1 MIRIAVC
8 DDEQCFVEQIH
19 TILSGQA
26 KEISSALHISTY
38 TDSGQLL
45 YDVEEGAHF
54 DLLFLD
60 IEMPGT
66 DGMSLAGAI
75 RRFLPLALIVFIT
88 SHTKYAVK
96 AFELSVFRYT
106 PKPELAACL
115 PLALKDACRLLER
128 NSNDTYVI
136 ESPRRVRKIAV
147 DDILYIYKDQKYA
160 VFVLENEELPV
171 RRPLEQVLAELCG
184 EERDGGFLMG
194 HSDLVTSLQERKK
207 INVLLFN
214 NNGHQ
219 CIHNL
224 QRSQG
229 SDTFG
234 TEFRY
239 REDQTGEL
247 SGGYLPIDFCKVAE
261 GYGAKSYRVHNASE
275 LKAAIEDARKQTV
288 STLIEIVVLPGT
300 MTGGYAN
307 FWRVGTAEVS
317 EKPAI
322 QEAYKKLHEVVKTLR
337 KY

>member
-1 MIRIAVC
+1 M
-8 DDEQCFVEQIH
+8 
-19 TILSGQA
+19 
-26 KEISSALHISTY
+26 
-38 TDSGQLL
+38 
-45 YDVEEGAHF
+45 
-54 DLLFLD
+54 
-60 IEMPGT
+60 
-66 DGMSLAGAI
+66 
-75 RRFLPLALIVFIT
+75 
-88 SHTKYAVK
+88 
-96 AFELSVFRYT
+96 
-106 PKPELAACL
+106 
-115 PLALKDACRLLER
+115 
-128 NSNDTYVI
+128 
-136 ESPRRVRKIAV
+136 
-147 DDILYIYKDQKYA
+147 
-160 VFVLENEELPV
+160 
-171 RRPLEQVLAELCG
+171 
-184 EERDGGFLMG
+184 
-194 HSDLVTSLQERKK
+194 TSLQERKK

>member
-19 TILSGQA
+19 TILSEQA

-96 AFELSVFRYT
+96 AFELSVFRYI

-136 ESPRRVRKIAV
+136 ESPAGSVR
-147 DDILYIYKDQKYA
+147 
-160 VFVLENEELPV
+160 LPW
-171 RRPLEQVLAELCG
+171 
-184 EERDGGFLMG
+184 MI
-194 HSDLVTSLQERKK
+194 SSTSTRT
-207 INVLLFN
+207 
-214 NNGHQ
+214 
-219 CIHNL
+219 
-224 QRSQG
+224 R
-229 SDTFG
+229 
-234 TEFRY
+234 
-239 REDQTGEL
+239 
-247 SGGYLPIDFCKVAE
+247 
-261 GYGAKSYRVHNASE
+261 
-275 LKAAIEDARKQTV
+275 
-288 STLIEIVVLPGT
+288 STLSLYWKMKNCPCAGPWSRCWQSCA
-300 MTGGYAN
+300 GRNA
-307 FWRVGTAEVS
+307 TAAS
-317 EKPAI
+317 
-322 QEAYKKLHEVVKTLR
+322 
-337 KY
+337 

>member
-19 TILSGQA
+19 TILSEQA

-96 AFELSVFRYT
+96 AFELSVFRYI

-184 EERDGGFLMG
+184 EERDGGFLMVERG
-194 HSDLVTSLQERKK
+194 YIVNLFHVDKMEGNELFLDDGTTIPVSRRHQREVRESITS
-207 INVLLFN
+207 
-214 NNGHQ
+214 
-219 CIHNL
+219 
-224 QRSQG
+224 
-229 SDTFG
+229 
-234 TEFRY
+234 Y
-239 REDQTGEL
+239 W
-247 SGGYLPIDFCKVAE
+247 
-261 GYGAKSYRVHNASE
+261 
-275 LKAAIEDARKQTV
+275 KAR
-288 STLIEIVVLPGT
+288 L
-300 MTGGYAN
+300 
-307 FWRVGTAEVS
+307 
-317 EKPAI
+317 
-322 QEAYKKLHEVVKTLR
+322 
-337 KY
+337 